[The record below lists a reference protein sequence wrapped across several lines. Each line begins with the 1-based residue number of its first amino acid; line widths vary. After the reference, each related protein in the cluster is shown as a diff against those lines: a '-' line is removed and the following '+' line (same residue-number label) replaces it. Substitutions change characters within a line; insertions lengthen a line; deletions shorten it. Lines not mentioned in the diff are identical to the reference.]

1 MERMRKSYWI
11 PQITLHVQR
20 SKKQRKRFSKPKGIE
35 KRFFYIWHIKNGII
49 NDDTLLA
56 NIYQSLFQYIFR
68 ELIRSSV
75 PSHIQIQIFE
85 VTFIYD
91 PGHVQLYTFA
101 WFYRGNIVS
110 TVAIIFRDTIIY
122 HFSSLC
128 HAGPT
133 NVVITW
139 QDKRSLYIVNGE
151 TVTFFQLFQEQVEA

>member
-1 MERMRKSYWI
+1 MTIS
-11 PQITLHVQR
+11 VQ
-20 SKKQRKRFSKPKGIE
+20 
-35 KRFFYIWHIKNGII
+35 
-49 NDDTLLA
+49 
-56 NIYQSLFQYIFR
+56 LFK
-68 ELIRSSV
+68 V
-75 PSHIQIQIFE
+75 
-85 VTFIYD
+85 VFIYD

-101 WFYRGNIVS
+101 WFYRGNVVS

-128 HAGPT
+128 HDGPT